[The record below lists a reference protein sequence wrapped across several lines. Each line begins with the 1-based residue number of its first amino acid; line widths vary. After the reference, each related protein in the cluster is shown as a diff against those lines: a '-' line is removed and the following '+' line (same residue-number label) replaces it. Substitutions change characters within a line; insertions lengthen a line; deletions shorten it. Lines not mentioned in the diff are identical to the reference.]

1 MIRLALDYRHRL
13 QRLPLSR
20 APETHLWPAVSAFS
34 LYHVGETATPF
45 LKSWPWVLPVAL
57 YVQKLQNRDVLEGI
71 GARRTLDRM

>member
-1 MIRLALDYRHRL
+1 MACCIC
-13 QRLPLSR
+13 
-20 APETHLWPAVSAFS
+20 FS
-34 LYHVGETATPF
+34 PYHVGETATPF